1 MSEPIRELSEPE
13 LSQVGGGGLLADLVN
28 DAGALVVGVIDA
40 ADKIATDRL
49 SGILDLPPYP

>member
-13 LSQVGGGGLLADLVN
+13 LSQVGGGGLLTDLVN

-49 SGILDLPPYP
+49 SGILDIPPYP